1 MNSPTEQDLLQSFQQ
16 GSNFDFDQQLLQNV
30 KGDLKMSVTIGI

>member
-16 GSNFDFDQQLLQNV
+16 GSNFGQQLQQNL
-30 KGDLKMSVTIGI
+30 KGDLKMSVTVGI

>member
-1 MNSPTEQDLLQSFQQ
+1 MNSPTEQGLLQSFQQ

-30 KGDLKMSVTIGI
+30 KGDPKMSVTVGI